1 MITLNRRDVLRITA
15 AGAMAAGAL
24 PALSQTNR
32 PVKIGFL
39 SGMTG
44 LESILGET
52 QLNCFKLAVDEVNA
66 AGGIAGR
73 KIEFVVEDDQT
84 TTRGAIDK
92 SRKLITSDKVDVI
105 IGLLAS
111 LTHVAARS
119 VTGPAKM
126 PLIYTTYYEGGVCE
140 PHFFSTGQIPN
151 QQIVPTAR
159 WLTSNVGKSVYV
171 IGSDYIWPKKST
183 EAVDAAFKQLGGKL
197 LGAEFVPFGTQ
208 DFAPVLN
215 RANAAKPDIVWLM
228 VAGSDA
234 ITALK
239 QFKSFGMKQQLVHQ
253 GLDDVISSAH
263 PELTAGAISNQSYF
277 MSLDNPRNLAFV
289 KAYQAKFG
297 AKAPVNAIGE
307 ATYNAVHLYALAV
320 KKAGTTDQAKVLPAL
335 RSVEF
340 DAPQGKVSFAANN
353 VMKSNSLLA
362 RGRPDGSWEIVQNF
376 GQIEPGVPGCS
387 LA

>member
-208 DFAPVLN
+208 DFAPILN

-277 MSLDNPRNLAFV
+277 MSIDNPRNLAFV
-289 KAYQAKFG
+289 SSTDFW
-297 AKAPVNAIGE
+297 PLNTTV
-307 ATYNAVHLYALAV
+307 
-320 KKAGTTDQAKVLPAL
+320 TTDPFAVISITFHLLPA
-335 RSVEF
+335 F
-340 DAPQGKVSFAANN
+340 IGK
-353 VMKSNSLLA
+353 
-362 RGRPDGSWEIVQNF
+362 R
-376 GQIEPGVPGCS
+376 
-387 LA
+387 